1 MKLFHT
7 LCALLTGKNSIS
19 TPKEVIVD
27 QMTEP
32 RPLPMGRKEF
42 EEWSERIIAG
52 TLLAGGQEDPQAFID
67 MQKGVLA
74 SMILHLGPTESHK
87 PDAFFIH
94 SLRKSAANEIAHS
107 VFKEYQVKVKEKAA
121 AKEKANEGPSPDT
134 HIVYEDVMP
143 SKSAEF
149 KASHAAA
156 LATEERINRMRF
168 EAAMRGQWLTLTQKV
183 NENQDLF
190 QEPIRAKKENLPSY
204 KFKDLPKE

>member
-1 MKLFHT
+1 MNCFH
-7 LCALLTGKNSIS
+7 AIWAMLTGKNTQA
-19 TPKEVIVD
+19 TPKAVILD
-27 QMTEP
+27 QLAEP

-42 EEWSERIIAG
+42 EEWSDRIIAG

-121 AKEKANEGPSPDT
+121 AKEKANEGP
-134 HIVYEDVMP
+134 
-143 SKSAEF
+143 KS
-149 KASHAAA
+149 
-156 LATEERINRMRF
+156 
-168 EAAMRGQWLTLTQKV
+168 
-183 NENQDLF
+183 
-190 QEPIRAKKENLPSY
+190 
-204 KFKDLPKE
+204 